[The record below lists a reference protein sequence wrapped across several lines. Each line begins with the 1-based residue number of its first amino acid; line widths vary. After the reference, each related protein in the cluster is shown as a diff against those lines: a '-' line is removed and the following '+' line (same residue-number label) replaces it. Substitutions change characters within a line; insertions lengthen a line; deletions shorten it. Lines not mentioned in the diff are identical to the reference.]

1 MQNETQIEIHIA
13 AAENKVTK
21 VINHYGKKKTY
32 HNGGFRI
39 GVSIEHFGD
48 FICITKSATYSGLAE
63 SWGVLRA
70 VEWAIAQG
78 INDLTVYTVDHCTSQ
93 RRKSG
98 FFIKLAHAKAE
109 VAGKTWHLAMKD
121 NTVVGFCYTWPKPS
135 KLDVGS
141 FYVVGDDEAAAEA
154 IAKSIIAHMQPGTA
168 IITTRLDAVCRGAK
182 KAGFKGKLA
191 KGEFTTLE
199 FTKS

>member
-21 VINHYGKKKTY
+21 VINSYGKKKTY

-39 GVSIEHFGD
+39 GMRIEHFGG
-48 FICITKSATYSGLAE
+48 FICITKAATYSGLAE

-70 VEWAIAQG
+70 VEWAAANG
-78 INDLTVYTVDHCTSQ
+78 INDLTVCTVDHCTSS

-109 VAGKTWHLAMKD
+109 VAGMKMEIQRVGKEDNNAVDLARD
-121 NTVVGFCYTWPKPS
+121 QDAEFLPRVP
-135 KLDVGS
+135 D
-141 FYVVGDDEAAAEA
+141 DDEETKARVAIVLKSYDTRDGEINPTAEEG
-154 IAKSIIAHMQPGTA
+154 MP
-168 IITTRLDAVCRGAK
+168 
-182 KAGFKGKLA
+182 
-191 KGEFTTLE
+191 ELE
-199 FTKS
+199 VPASVPVNPELVEG